1 MPHKEE
7 PKLAN
12 QTELNREMTGYL
24 PQNAPLA
31 NPYVPFQD
39 DNPKQYTAKKGL
51 IRGTLFPGLD
61 LPFMGLVNTKEKSDT
76 PLHELMALNFAIT
89 ELTLYLDT
97 HPNDREVAELLR
109 SYIELYLS
117 GKERYEQKCGPL
129 THLDAVMNG
138 EFRWLSGPWP
148 WEYRENGEG

>member
-1 MPHKEE
+1 M
-7 PKLAN
+7 AN
-12 QTELNREMTGYL
+12 QSEQTREMTGYL

-31 NPYVPFQD
+31 YPFVPFQNS
-39 DNPKQYTAKKGL
+39 NPKQYTAKKGL

-76 PLHELMALNFAIT
+76 PLHELMALNFAIN

-97 HPNDREVAELLR
+97 HPNDREAAELLR

-117 GKERYEQKCGPL
+117 GKEQYEQKCGPL
-129 THLDAVMNG
+129 TQYEAIRDG
-138 EFRWLSGPWP
+138 EFRWLNGPWP
-148 WEYRENGEG
+148 WEYRDNGEA

>member
-1 MPHKEE
+1 M
-7 PKLAN
+7 AN

-39 DNPKQYTAKKGL
+39 NNPKQYTAKKGL

-61 LPFMGLVNTKEKSDT
+61 LPFMGVVNTKEKSDT
-76 PLHELMALNFAIT
+76 PMHEIT

-97 HPNDREVAELLR
+97 HPNDREAAELLR

-117 GKERYEQKCGPL
+117 GRERYEKKCGPL
-129 THLDAVMNG
+129 THMDAVTDG
-138 EFRWLSGPWP
+138 DFRWLSGPWP
-148 WEYRENGEG
+148 WEYRDNGEG